1 MSSAPRAIA
10 PTSDAPLLVGLGG
23 LIGGCTVV
31 WLAASVGGLLERGAW
46 PRVGMSDAAR
56 AIPQLVRHPGDIG
69 AAFRPALRAGLP
81 GPMLFYGVL
90 ITVGFLCFGALVAVV
105 QWRSRT
111 RSSPG
116 WATRT
121 QIQRHLSARAV
132 QGKASLIRPSI
143 TEQRPDPCTVG
154 IHLGRDQRTRIEV
167 YGSLEDSY
175 VIVGPPRSGKGIHLV
190 IPALLDA
197 PGAAVVPSTKP
208 DTLAAT
214 ASSRALSGPVHV
226 FDPQGLAQWPT
237 RLRWAPERG
246 CTDPLTA
253 IMRARAL
260 TAGARTNVGLENGD
274 FWTGMTQAV
283 VRCYLHAA
291 ALDARP
297 IRHVLRWAANPAD
310 PEPIRILRTSKTAA
324 EGWAEELD
332 EQAAADQR
340 QRGSVWAGVRRAFD
354 SLADP
359 RVLDACSPGPEE
371 AFDAGTFLRERG
383 TLYLLGSSGAQL
395 SIAPLVTA
403 LIEEVVEAGRRLAAH
418 APGGRLDP
426 PLMLLLDEVANIAP
440 LPSLPSLLADGGGV
454 GIPTVAVLQSLA
466 QARGRWGEAG
476 ADAIWDTATSKIVL
490 GGLAQARDLADIAG
504 LAGEHDEQTYSR
516 SSGRG
521 GASSTTAT
529 RRAPVLAADRL
540 RNLDFGTAV
549 LLQRALPPVQLQ
561 MRRTDGAKSKGF
573 RRLESLRRI
582 PGRPRR

>member
-1 MSSAPRAIA
+1 VSA
-10 PTSDAPLLVGLGG
+10 TSRPAGSPSDTPLLLLVGG
-23 LIGGCTVV
+23 LAGAGASV
-31 WLAASVGGLLERGAW
+31 WLAASLGGLLAHCRW
-46 PRVGMSDAAR
+46 PQLGLSDAAR
-56 AIPQLVRHPGDIG
+56 AIPLLAQHPGQVDS
-69 AAFRPALRAGLP
+69 AFPPALRPGLP
-81 GPMLFYGVL
+81 G
-90 ITVGFLCFGALVAVV
+90 AVV
-105 QWRSRT
+105 FYAVLVVWLVLLAAAAVFALQFRHRT

-116 WATRT
+116 WATRP
-121 QIQRHLSARAV
+121 QIRRHLSARAV
-132 QGKASLIRPSI
+132 QDKAPLIRPSLAG
-143 TEQRPDPCTVG
+143 TRPDPRAVG

-208 DTLAAT
+208 DTLTAT
-214 ASSRALSGPVHV
+214 ASRRSYVGPVHV

-237 RLRWAPERG
+237 QLRWGPERG
-246 CTDPLTA
+246 CGDPLTA
-253 IMRARAL
+253 ILRARAL
-260 TAGARTNVGLENGD
+260 TAGARTNVGLDNAD

-310 PEPIRILRTSKTAA
+310 PEPIRILRSSKAAA

-332 EQAAADQR
+332 EQSAADQR

-359 RVLDACSPGPEE
+359 RVLDACSPDGDE
-371 AFDAGTFLRERG
+371 AFDAETFLRERG

-395 SIAPLVTA
+395 SIAPLITA

-418 APGGRLDP
+418 SPGGRLDP
-426 PLMLLLDEVANIAP
+426 PLLLLLDEVANIAP

-466 QARGRWGEAG
+466 QARARWGEAG
-476 ADAIWDTATSKIVL
+476 ADALWDTATIKIVL
-490 GGLAQARDLADIAG
+490 GGLAKARDLSDIAG
-504 LAGEHDEQTYSR
+504 LAGEHNEETYSR
-516 SSGRG
+516 SSGHG
-521 GASSTTAT
+521 GSSSTTAT

-549 LLQRALPPVQLQ
+549 LLQRALPPVLLH
-561 MRRTDGAKSKGF
+561 MRTALDH
-573 RRLESLRRI
+573 
-582 PGRPRR
+582 PGPRSPAC